1 MKNFNLVKQVK
12 SGKILLSVP
21 GITARG
27 GVTTYFQVIKK
38 EYTFDVIYLMRGNR
52 TYPSRSNIANDLY
65 RIMRDTLV
73 FLYHVA
79 FKSYDLVQTN
89 TSFYRNSIVRDSVF
103 ILLAKLF
110 RIKTIVF
117 FHGWDETL
125 EKNIEKRL
133 LNLFRYFYF
142 KADAC
147 IVLSVDFKN
156 KLIEWGYNKPVHVE
170 TTIVDRELLENI
182 NEQKIVSKFINLDRS
197 INILFL
203 ARIEKIK
210 GIYEALRTFELLKQ
224 KNTRLVLTVVG
235 DGQEL
240 ENIKKYAVERSLT
253 DINFLGFKM
262 GTEIAKAFAAADI
275 YLFPSYTEG
284 MPTSVLEAM
293 AFGLPII
300 TRPVGGLKDFFEDG
314 KMGYLTETLDPVVF
328 ADLIEK
334 LLLDP
339 EKMKAMA
346 VFNYH
351 YARHNFLSDIVV
363 KRIEHIYNQTISFL
377 SFR

>member
-1 MKNFNLVKQVK
+1 MVK
-12 SGKILLSVP
+12 SKRILLSVP

-65 RIMRDTLV
+65 RIVRDTFV

-89 TSFYRNSIVRDSVF
+89 TSFYRNSIMRDSVF
-103 ILLAKLF
+103 IVLAKLF
-110 RIKTIVF
+110 KVKTIVF

-133 LNLFRYFYF
+133 LKLFKYFYF

-156 KLIEWGYNKPVHVE
+156 KLTEWGYNRPVYVE

-182 NEQKIVSKFINLDRS
+182 TEQNILNKFANLNRS

-210 GIYEALRTFELLKQ
+210 GIYEALKTFELLKQ
-224 KNTRLVLTVVG
+224 KNASLVFTVVG

-240 ENIKKYAVERSLT
+240 ENIKKYVAERSLI
-253 DINFLGFKM
+253 DINFLGFKT
-262 GTEIAKAFAAADI
+262 GTEIAKAFTAADI

-300 TRPVGGLKDFFEDG
+300 TRPVGGLKDFFEDE
-314 KMGYLTETLDPVVF
+314 KMGYLTETLDPAIF
-328 ADLIEK
+328 AKLIEK
-334 LLLDP
+334 ILLNP
-339 EKMKAMA
+339 EKMKEMA
-346 VFNYH
+346 IYNYN
-351 YARHNFLSDIVV
+351 YARNNFLSDIVV
-363 KRIEHIYNQTISFL
+363 KRIEHIYNHTIAS
-377 SFR
+377 